1 MLENFNPV
9 QVLTPPGIIFAW
21 LGPRIGEATLDEN
34 GRVVKILE
42 ALTMEELRQLLAEVE
57 ERLRGNNAESSRRLL
72 GAGVNR
78 SVRSDTVV
86 D

>member
-1 MLENFNPV
+1 LV
-9 QVLTPPGIIFAW
+9 A
-21 LGPRIGEATLDEN
+21 LGPHIGEAMLDEN
-34 GRVVKILE
+34 ERVAEALE

>member
-1 MLENFNPV
+1 M
-9 QVLTPPGIIFAW
+9 A

-57 ERLRGNNAESSRRLL
+57 ERLRGNNAESPRRLPD
-72 GAGVNR
+72 GAGVDR
-78 SVRSDTVV
+78 RVRSDTVV